1 MCMHPSESPGTTVIT
16 DYEPSCS
23 AGNQTWVFC
32 KNSHCYQ
39 QWVSSPTTPVALT
52 KDPGSVASPI
62 WQLTTI
68 QFYGIWCPLAS
79 LSAYTYMVHI
89 NTHIQKHTHT
99 IKRNFKKTKAEIP
112 DHMFC
117 RWYMHIHAKRTTKSH
132 FVTPTQ
138 HHSLSSAMMQ
148 REGRNYKSEI
158 RTPLF
163 SPPGNLKFWIRMT
176 HCRKPFHCLET
187 EVYKGGGTSP
197 SKPEEPVLVDKDC
210 FCPEHVYTNFPV
222 IIHIS
227 QQFAWHSYAIWNYK

>member
-1 MCMHPSESPGTTVIT
+1 
-16 DYEPSCS
+16 
-23 AGNQTWVFC
+23 
-32 KNSHCYQ
+32 
-39 QWVSSPTTPVALT
+39 
-52 KDPGSVASPI
+52 
-62 WQLTTI
+62 
-68 QFYGIWCPLAS
+68 
-79 LSAYTYMVHI
+79 
-89 NTHIQKHTHT
+89 
-99 IKRNFKKTKAEIP
+99 
-112 DHMFC
+112 
-117 RWYMHIHAKRTTKSH
+117 MHIHAKRTTKSH

-227 QQFAWHSYAIWNYK
+227 QQFAWHSYAICIINNLQSEGTQRKTGMMNTLVILAHGHSSRRGSL